1 MHDPNLPTQDRTPQ
15 ATAHEFPTKETG
27 GAGGT
32 LLGEDLGEARVVG
45 DADVVALAV
54 AVHRRAAPHPWRHE
68 EPRRGGRRHV
78 LPRAAVRRGRRRQGR
93 GGGGGLGVHLDP
105 PERSEPVH
113 LYGSESSE
121 GEEWGGSRKKGGKRR
136 ERSPGWAVR
145 LTRLG
150 LWAKFSVVAL
160 GL

>member
-68 EPRRGGRRHV
+68 EPRRGACRHV
-78 LPRAAVRRGRRRQGR
+78 LPAPRSPRPPPAGAGRRRR
-93 GGGGGLGVHLDP
+93 LGVHLDP

-150 LWAKFSVVAL
+150 LWAQFAVVAL